1 MASPRSHHFLP
12 EEDDSKTVGIQFGL
26 RRQKKNFDPNEK
38 KHLPKSRVE
47 KPEWDDEGAAPEII
61 ESDVL
66 FVLQFGDVGV
76 RIYYTADLDVMK
88 RR

>member
-1 MASPRSHHFLP
+1 VAWSRNHHFLP
-12 EEDDSKTVGIQFGL
+12 EEDDSKKVGIQFGL
-26 RRQKKNFDPNEK
+26 RRQKKNFDPNEE
-38 KHLPKSRVE
+38 HLPKSRVE
-47 KPEWDDEGAAPEII
+47 KPEWDDEGVAPGII

-66 FVLQFGDVGV
+66 FVLQFDDVGV